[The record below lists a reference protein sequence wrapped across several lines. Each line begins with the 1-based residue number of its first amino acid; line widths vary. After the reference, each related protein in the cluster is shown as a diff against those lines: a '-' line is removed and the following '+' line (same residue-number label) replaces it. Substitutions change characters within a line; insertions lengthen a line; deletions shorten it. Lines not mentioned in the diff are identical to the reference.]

1 VRSVTIPW
9 WPSRERERARPTEPA
24 SRERVVE
31 VALELLRVGGLDAL
45 SMRKVAAELGVS
57 VSTVYWWA
65 GNKEQLLALVVDE
78 IHGRIRL
85 PDDDPALPWVEQ
97 LRAYAEN
104 SYAVYSE
111 HAFVFP
117 IVFRGV
123 LAGPNTC
130 DLVECALGIMR
141 RGGFTN
147 DEAVAAY
154 SALGALVL
162 SFVRHGFES
171 MRRDEVVWTAGHGLE
186 ELDAERYPTTV
197 AMAAELQASDPD
209 RRFRFALDAFL
220 AGLATRAPSMRSLPR
235 TPY

>member
-85 PDDDPALPWVEQ
+85 PEVCGNICFGGPKRNRLFMVASQSL
-97 LRAYAEN
+97 
-104 SYAVYSE
+104 YAVYT
-111 HAFVFP
+111 
-117 IVFRGV
+117 
-123 LAGPNTC
+123 NTQ
-130 DLVECALGIMR
+130 
-141 RGGFTN
+141 
-147 DEAVAAY
+147 
-154 SALGALVL
+154 GA
-162 SFVRHGFES
+162 SPG
-171 MRRDEVVWTAGHGLE
+171 
-186 ELDAERYPTTV
+186 
-197 AMAAELQASDPD
+197 
-209 RRFRFALDAFL
+209 
-220 AGLATRAPSMRSLPR
+220 
-235 TPY
+235 

>member
-1 VRSVTIPW
+1 MTSVTIPW

-78 IHGRIRL
+78 IHGRIEL
-85 PDDDPALPWVEQ
+85 PEDDPAVPWVEQ

-104 SYAVYSE
+104 SYTVYSE

-117 IVFRGV
+117 VVFGGV

-130 DLVECALGIMR
+130 DLVECALRILR

-147 DEAVAAY
+147 DEAVAAH

-162 SFVRHGFES
+162 SSVRQGSES
-171 MRRDEVVWTAGHGLE
+171 APRDDVVWTAGHRLE
-186 ELDAERYPTTV
+186 ELDAERYPATV
-197 AMAAELQASDPD
+197 SMAAELQAHDPD
-209 RRFRFALDAFL
+209 RRFGFALDAFL
-220 AGLATRAPSMRSLPR
+220 AGLAARAPG
-235 TPY
+235 

>member
-1 VRSVTIPW
+1 MTIPW
-9 WPSRERERARPTEPA
+9 WPSRERERARPTEPV

-31 VALELLRVGGLDAL
+31 AALELLRAGGLDAL

-78 IHGRIRL
+78 IHGRIEL
-85 PDDDPALPWVEQ
+85 PDDDPTVPWTEQ
-97 LRAYAEN
+97 LRVYSEN
-104 SYAVYSE
+104 SYAVYAQ

-117 IVFRGV
+117 VVFRGV

-130 DLVECALGIMR
+130 DLVECALRILR

-154 SALGALVL
+154 AALGALVL
-162 SFVRHGFES
+162 SSVRRGTEPDPRH
-171 MRRDEVVWTAGHGLE
+171 DVVWTAGHRLE
-186 ELDAERYPTTV
+186 ELDPDRYPATV
-197 AMAAELQASDPD
+197 AMAAELQAPD
-209 RRFRFALDAFL
+209 ADERFRFALDAFL
-220 AGLATRAPSMRSLPR
+220 AGLAARAPQS
-235 TPY
+235 